1 MEIEY
6 EQIIGSAETKWLS
19 LEPTV
24 NTIIKK
30 CSGLG
35 SYFMS
40 HERCPTILKKTCFY
54 VSYLLF
60 LQSHLHTFS
69 TNIKDTES
77 KYVSA
82 SEVTE
87 KLDLLAERIKIL
99 NKDTFL
105 ALKI

>member
-19 LEPTV
+19 LEPNV
-24 NTIIKK
+24 SRIIKK
-30 CSGLG
+30 CNGLE

-40 HERCPTILKKTCFY
+40 HERCPTIFKKNCLY

-69 TNIKDTES
+69 EIIKNTES
-77 KYVSA
+77 KYVPA
-82 SEVTE
+82 SEVIE

-99 NKDTFL
+99 NKDTFQT
-105 ALKI
+105 LKI